1 VTHSLPLPLAAVLAT
16 VFAALLIVSLLLLGV
31 LRGGDRSRSLISQL
45 ERYGPR
51 HAPAAAPPD
60 STQDGEGE
68 SAVTRTAVSLAEQ
81 VLRTSNA
88 KRGLAVRLNLAG
100 IRQTPA
106 EWVLLVTGACVGLA
120 AVLTLLL
127 GGPLFGV
134 PAGLL
139 LGWLITRQLVSTR
152 IRRRRAAFADQLPD
166 VLQLM
171 AGSLRSGFSLP
182 QSLDAVVREGTQPA
196 SDEFYRA
203 TAEARVGIDLD
214 VALDGVASRMESTD
228 LRWTVMA
235 IRIQRE
241 VGGNLAEI
249 LGNTITTMR
258 ERAALHRHVR
268 ALSAEGRMSA
278 WILIALPLGIGGW
291 LLLTDRHYLVP
302 LYSTVLGLVLLTG
315 AGVLFLIGVIW
326 IRAAIK
332 VEV

>member
-1 VTHSLPLPLAAVLAT
+1 VTLPLTLPLTVVLAA
-16 VFAALLIVSLLLLGV
+16 VFAALLMVSLLLLG
-31 LRGGDRSRSLISQL
+31 LLHRGDRSRTLISQF

-51 HAPAAAPPD
+51 HAPAAAIPE
-60 STQDGEGE
+60 STQDDEDE
-68 SAVTRTAVSLAEQ
+68 HAVTRTAVSLAEQ
-81 VLRTSNA
+81 VLRTS
-88 KRGLAVRLNLAG
+88 KTEKGLAVRLNLAG

-106 EWVLLVTGACVGLA
+106 EWVLLITGTGVGLA
-120 AVLTLLL
+120 AVLTVLL
-127 GGPLFGV
+127 GNSLFGV
-134 PAGLL
+134 PVGLL
-139 LGWLITRQLVSTR
+139 LGWVIMRQLVSTR

-196 SDEFYRA
+196 ADEFYRA
-203 TAEARVGIDLD
+203 TAEARIGIDLD

-268 ALSAEGRMSA
+268 ALSAEGRLSA
-278 WILIALPLGIGGW
+278 WILIALPLVIGGW
-291 LLLTDRHYLVP
+291 LFLTDRHYLAP
-302 LYSTVLGLVLLTG
+302 LFNTVLGLVLLTG
-315 AGVLFLIGVIW
+315 AGVLFLIGVFW
-326 IRAAIK
+326 MRAAIK

>member
-1 VTHSLPLPLAAVLAT
+1 MTPPLAAVMAT
-16 VFAALLIVSLLLLGV
+16 VFAALLMICLLLFGV
-31 LRGGDRSRSLISQL
+31 LRGGERSRNLISQF

-51 HAPAAAPPD
+51 HAPVAAPSD
-60 STQDGEGE
+60 DEQDAEGEG
-68 SAVTRTAVSLAEQ
+68 AVARTAVGLAEQ

-88 KRGLAVRLNLAG
+88 EKGLAIRLNLAG

-106 EWVLLVTGACVGLA
+106 EWVLLGAAAGAGLA
-120 AVLTLLL
+120 AALTVLLRNPLL
-127 GGPLFGV
+127 GV

-139 LGWLITRQLVSTR
+139 LGWLGMRQLVSTR

-171 AGSLRSGFSLP
+171 AGSLRSGFSLA

-196 SDEFYRA
+196 SDEFFRA

-249 LGNTITTMR
+249 LGNTIATMR
-258 ERAALHRHVR
+258 ERAALQRHVR

-278 WILIALPLGIGGW
+278 WILIALPLALGGW
-291 LLLTDRHYLVP
+291 LLLTDPTYLDP
-302 LYSTVLGLVLLTG
+302 LFHTALGVLLLTG
-315 AGVLFLIGVIW
+315 GGVLFVIGVFW
-326 IRAAIK
+326 MRAAIK

>member
-1 VTHSLPLPLAAVLAT
+1 MTLPLAAVLAT
-16 VFAALLIVSLLLLGV
+16 VFAALLLVSLLLIGV
-31 LRGGDRSRSLISQL
+31 LRGGERSRNLMSQF

-51 HAPAAAPPD
+51 HAPVPAPTD
-60 STQDGEGE
+60 IEDDGEGE
-68 SAVTRTAVSLAEQ
+68 GAVARTAVGLASQ

-88 KRGLAVRLNLAG
+88 EKGLAQRLDLAG
-100 IRQTPA
+100 IRQAPA
-106 EWVLLVTGACVGLA
+106 EWVLLGAGACAGLA
-120 AVLTLLL
+120 VLLTLLVGTPL
-127 GGPLFGV
+127 IGIPGGLI
-134 PAGLL
+134 
-139 LGWLITRQLVSTR
+139 LGWLGMRVLVSSR

-171 AGSLRSGFSLP
+171 AGSLRSGFSLA
-182 QSLDAVVREGTQPA
+182 QSLDAVVREDTQPA
-196 SDEFYRA
+196 SDEFFRA
-203 TAEARVGIDLD
+203 IAEARVGIELD
-214 VALDGVASRMESTD
+214 VALDGVANRMESTD

-278 WILIALPLGIGGW
+278 WILIALPVAIGGW
-291 LLLTDRHYLVP
+291 LFLTNRSYLDPLFHTILGGLL
-302 LYSTVLGLVLLTG
+302 LGA
-315 AGVLFLIGVIW
+315 AGVLFVVGVIW
-326 IRAAIK
+326 MRFAIK

>member
-1 VTHSLPLPLAAVLAT
+1 VTPQLTAVLAT
-16 VFAALLIVSLLLLGV
+16 VFAALLLICLLLMGV
-31 LRGGDRSRSLISQL
+31 LRGGERSRNLISQFD
-45 ERYGPR
+45 RYGPR
-51 HAPAAAPPD
+51 HAPVPAPDD
-60 STQDGEGE
+60 SEPEPEGE
-68 SAVTRTAVSLAEQ
+68 SAVARTAVGLAEQ

-88 KRGLAVRLNLAG
+88 EKGLRARLNLAG
-100 IRQTPA
+100 IRQAPA
-106 EWVLLVTGACVGLA
+106 EWVVLVTGIAIGLA
-120 AVLTLLL
+120 TLLTLLL
-127 GGPLFGV
+127 GNPLIGV

-139 LGWLITRQLVSTR
+139 LGWLGMCMLVTTR

-166 VLQLM
+166 VLLLM

-203 TAEARVGIDLD
+203 TAEARIGIDLD

-249 LGNTITTMR
+249 LGNTTTTMR
-258 ERAALHRHVR
+258 ERAALQRNVR

-278 WILIALPLGIGGW
+278 WVLIALPLLIGGW
-291 LLLTDRHYLVP
+291 LFLTDRNYLTP
-302 LYSTVLGLVLLTG
+302 LFHTVLGLLLLTVG
-315 AGVLFLIGVIW
+315 GVLFVIGVFW
-326 IRAAIK
+326 MRAAVK

>member
-1 VTHSLPLPLAAVLAT
+1 MTHPVALPLVAVLAT
-16 VFAALLIVSLLLLGV
+16 VFAALLVLSLLLLGM
-31 LRGGDRSRSLISQL
+31 LRGGDRNRSLASQL
-45 ERYGPR
+45 ERYGPQ
-51 HAPAAAPPD
+51 HAPAAALPD
-60 STQDGEGE
+60 STDDGEGE
-68 SAVTRTAVSLAEQ
+68 SAVARTAVSLAEQ

-88 KRGLAVRLNLAG
+88 EKGLAVRLDLAG
-100 IRQTPA
+100 FRQAPA
-106 EWVLLVTGACVGLA
+106 EWVLLVTGAGVGLA

-127 GGPLFGV
+127 GTPLIGV

-139 LGWLITRQLVSTR
+139 LGWLTMRTLVNTR

-166 VLQLM
+166 VLQLL
-171 AGSLRSGFSLP
+171 AGSLRSGFSLA

-196 SDEFYRA
+196 SGEFYRA
-203 TAEARVGIDLD
+203 IAQARVGIELD
-214 VALDGVASRMESTD
+214 VALDGVAARMESTD

-249 LGNTITTMR
+249 LANTITTMR

-278 WILIALPLGIGGW
+278 WILIALPLALGGW
-291 LLLTDRHYLVP
+291 LFLTDPGYLAP
-302 LYSTVLGLVLLTG
+302 LFHTPLGLLLLTG
-315 AGVLFLIGVIW
+315 AGVMFVIGVFW
-326 IRAAIK
+326 MRAAIK